1 MLIAGTQAKGY
12 IGAELEFIPGAILG
26 EPRELGGRNIACVDD
41 GGDQGLRIPISIEKE
56 GLDKTLGEAVCE
68 TEQEKRQRKASE
80 RNLEELGR
88 S

>member
-1 MLIAGTQAKGY
+1 MLCTQAEGHT
-12 IGAELEFIPGAILG
+12 GAELEFVPGTVPG
-26 EPRELGGRNIACVDD
+26 EPRELCGRNIASVND
-41 GGDQGLRIPISIEKE
+41 GGDQRLRVPISIEKE

-80 RNLEELGR
+80 RNLEELKR

>member
-1 MLIAGTQAKGY
+1 MLMQTCG
-12 IGAELEFIPGAILG
+12 
-26 EPRELGGRNIACVDD
+26 VDRVSR
-41 GGDQGLRIPISIEKE
+41 LRVPISIEKE

-80 RNLEELGR
+80 RNLEELER